1 MRSEPAKVG
10 TKGTRGRTLRG
21 SRRELARNS
30 MLRRIALEAL
40 EPRTLM
46 AVLPTPTV
54 LPNSQVDVSTSRGNE
69 SSPAI
74 AIDQLNPNKLAAVW
88 VRNDPALAP
97 GRTVFVEMAYSNNAG
112 QTWTQISPGGF
123 LPNPT
128 TSNPTVAFPTST
140 DPSVAFD

>member
-1 MRSEPAKVG
+1 MRSEPAKMG

-21 SRRELARNS
+21 PRRGLARNS

-54 LPNSQVDVSTSRGNE
+54 LPNSQVDISNSRGDE
-69 SSPAI
+69 SSPTI

-88 VRNDPALAP
+88 VRNDPLLAP
-97 GRTVFVEMAYSNNAG
+97 GRTVFVEMAVSTDAG
-112 QTWTQISPGGF
+112 QTWTPMSPGG
-123 LPNPT
+123 
-128 TSNPTVAFPTST
+128 
-140 DPSVAFD
+140 